1 MVMDGGDGGVP
12 PPGTR
17 ECFLAYVSPIHYNV
31 VVPLD
36 SPLERSISGY

>member
-12 PPGTR
+12 PSGTR